1 MSTTIDIDE
10 LPVAT
15 EGGQGRAPTVA
26 VPAAPSTRRQ
36 FVRNV
41 VQGAAFV
48 GLAGL
53 ALFRSPR
60 RAGAENPPWN
70 EFTSCGYYDPGNVG
84 SDYPCYDNMCVGT
97 SLELMDHSLC
107 TTDCAEVDALNPL
120 QWHKNRTSGSVTYR
134 DYPGDIC
141 GSPEAEEPRD
151 AWRWSVGT
159 CGFCFPAVYRCHDGE
174 KRTGPNGEWQFT
186 ICEGIATCSGSPLS
200 C

>member
-15 EGGQGRAPTVA
+15 EAGQGRAATIA
-26 VPAAPSTRRQ
+26 VPPAPSNRRQ

-53 ALFRSPR
+53 TLFRSPR

-70 EFTSCGYYDPGNVG
+70 EFTSCGPYDPGDG
-84 SDYPCYDNMCVGT
+84 HPCHDNMCVGT
-97 SLELMDHSLC
+97 SLELMDNSFC
-107 TTDCAEVDALNPL
+107 TTDCAQVDPLNPY
-120 QWHKNRTSGSVTYR
+120 QWHKNRTYGSVSYR

-141 GSPEAEEPRD
+141 GAGDGQPPRD
-151 AWRWSVGT
+151 AWRWSVGP
-159 CGFCFPAVYRCHDGE
+159 CGFCNPSVYRCHDGE
-174 KRTGPNGEWQFT
+174 KRTSPTGEWQFT
-186 ICEGIATCSGSPLS
+186 ICEGLATCSGAPVS